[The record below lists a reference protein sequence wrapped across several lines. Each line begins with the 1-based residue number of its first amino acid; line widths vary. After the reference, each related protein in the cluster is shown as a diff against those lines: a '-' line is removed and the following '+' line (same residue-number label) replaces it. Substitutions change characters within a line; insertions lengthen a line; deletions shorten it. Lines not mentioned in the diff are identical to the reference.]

1 MAVVIDS
8 KKDKNSYACRHNFGG
23 VYINGEFMKD
33 GTEVPRSVLNGMTT
47 AQRER
52 YTKTVASAPK
62 KTQAKPKATAKK
74 STAKPKVKPT
84 AKKTTPAPKKT
95 AKKTAPKRKK

>member
-8 KKDKNSYACRHNFGG
+8 KKDKNSFACRHNFGG

-33 GTEVPRSVLNGMTT
+33 GTEVPRSVLNGMTS

-52 YTKTVASAPK
+52 YTKTVASTPK
-62 KTQAKPKATAKK
+62 KTKAKSKATAKK
-74 STAKPKVKPT
+74 ATPKAKPT
-84 AKKTTPAPKKT
+84 AKKVTKPKTT
-95 AKKTAPKRKK
+95 AKKTAPKRKSK

>member
-33 GTEVPRSVLNGMTT
+33 GTVVPRSVLNRMTT

-62 KTQAKPKATAKK
+62 K
-74 STAKPKVKPT
+74 PT
-84 AKKTTPAPKKT
+84 AKKTTPAPKKPT
-95 AKKTAPKRKK
+95 AKKSTAKKVKK